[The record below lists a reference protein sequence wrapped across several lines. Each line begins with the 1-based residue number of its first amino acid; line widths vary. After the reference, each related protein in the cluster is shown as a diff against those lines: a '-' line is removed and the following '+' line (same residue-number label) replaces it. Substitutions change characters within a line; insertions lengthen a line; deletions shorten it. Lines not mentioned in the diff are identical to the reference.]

1 MFYKIGV
8 LKNLAKFTGNT
19 WARVYFLNQV
29 PSGVRFPQ
37 ILMTVCSCHVTYAFQ
52 SESTLFSCLNL
63 KGFLARSRREI

>member
-8 LKNLAKFTGNT
+8 VKNFAKFTGNT

-29 PSGVRFPQ
+29 PSGVRFPH

-52 SESTLFSCLNL
+52 SESTLNL